1 MTRGLDHY
9 LQNIVEDSFVDVYTA
24 TNTAMLE
31 YPFVL
36 GHVNE
41 SSPTLCD
48 KAERFIL
55 DSTIGDE
62 SVGNEE
68 VYERGRDL
76 GADWILAADVMG
88 EPQETT
94 NSIIELL
101 EIVSRQSS
109 DEYDPRVVLPL
120 QADDTMDR
128 VTHYEQIV
136 ETASFL
142 GYDVTDN
149 PVAVGGI
156 RDLHPDEQV
165 SICRRVRANLGSEP
179 YIHALGCG
187 ITLSWVEAIR
197 KTPDLVDSLDTS
209 SIAQNVING
218 KMLTPELEYVS
229 FNMPRGSN
237 STALTTMARM
247 WQLYLFNYLIG
258 PHIREEDIPVSVQP
272 SPVSAD

>member
-31 YPFVL
+31 YPYVL

-41 SSPTLCD
+41 SSPTLAD

-62 SVGNEE
+62 SVGNKE
-68 VYERGRDL
+68 VYDRGKDL
-76 GADWILAADVMG
+76 DADWILAADVMDDP
-88 EPQETT
+88 EQTT
-94 NSIIELL
+94 ESILELL
-101 EIVSRQSS
+101 QVDDGD
-109 DEYDPRVVLPL
+109 DEYEPTIVLPL
-120 QADDTMDR
+120 QAGDGIDH
-128 VTHYEQIV
+128 VSHYKQIQ
-136 ETASFL
+136 ETTRKW
-142 GYDVTDN
+142 GYNVSDN

-156 RDLHPDEQV
+156 RDLKPETQV
-165 SICRRVRANLGSEP
+165 DICRRVRTNLGSEI

-187 ITLSWVEAIR
+187 ITLPWVEAIR
-197 KTPDLVDSLDTS
+197 MSPTLVDSLDTS

-218 KMLTPELEYVS
+218 TLLSPELDCISYD
-229 FNMPRGSN
+229 MPRGSN
-237 STALTTMARM
+237 STALTTLTRM

-258 PHIREEDIPVSVQP
+258 PHIRESDVPVD
-272 SPVSAD
+272 VSGQSYAD

>member
-68 VYERGRDL
+68 VYERGCDL
-76 GADWILAADVMG
+76 DADWILAADVMG

-94 NSIIELL
+94 QSIIELL
-101 EIVSRQSS
+101 DIIS
-109 DEYDPRVVLPL
+109 DSVVEYDPRVVLPL
-120 QADDTMDR
+120 QADEQIDR
-128 VTHYEQIV
+128 VTHYEQII
-136 ETASFL
+136 ETATHL

-165 SICRRVRANLGSEP
+165 DICRRVRANLGTEK

-187 ITLSWVEAIR
+187 VTLSWVKAIR
-197 KTPDLVDSLDTS
+197 ENQDLVDSLDTS

-218 KMLTPELEYVS
+218 KMLTPELDQVT

-258 PHIREEDIPVSVQP
+258 PHIRDEDVPVSVQP
-272 SPVSAD
+272 SPTHAD